1 MHASPFYYIVIFLV
15 TQSTPYSFAG
25 IVPVPKVP
33 KVPNVA
39 NEGTAGG
46 SAAGA
51 RAGEEAC
58 CSGSGT
64 SRPHSGALTEGDIT
78 NGGSSSTKNGKEDIG
93 EIFEKVLDIIKE
105 AMPTSSD
112 ASAAA
117 TITPGPV
124 PKAAVTDRNA
134 RACLQADDIY
144 SSCAAQTSGFDGNN
158 YSYQASCL
166 CYWTSSGMVGW
177 QPQTYDALMG
187 SCYNYINTQ
196 SGQVTAASD
205 VRVQASLCTSVGDVR
220 KSRAIE
226 DASLQSYYATAYQT
240 LTSTGGSMPQ
250 STSGTTSKSVGGM
263 FLSTK
268 LKSPFRTVAN
278 VHDTKPPIG
287 IPVGYLTSIELEF
300 TLLPLHSILP
310 QNLSGQTEK
319 QKGHGGSSRLR
330 TQCHEP
336 KRVLIVKLR
345 VNLALAKDNDDLDGD
360 TLFRS
365 LGLESDTEM
374 LDSNED
380 GPSGLR
386 FLKRE
391 DRILAH
397 GTSTQPAID
406 DEASIRDI
414 PSTLQ
419 PTQPSLANFI
429 RLIDAS
435 FRHTISGTR
444 SPNKRIDKVTPILKI
459 TLAKATSNPSLGDIS
474 PPLFRPGYMKAIAD
488 RAHLISRIASS
499 ISNICSRSRPS
510 LQPTQS
516 EDLQTKLWH
525 LLQKRRWPT
534 QDLEPVSRDD
544 LLAFTTHTRARQ
556 ATLFDS
562 DQESDGAGIVK
573 EVEEEEEE
581 GDKDMLDNCSGM
593 VEEEDEDLFSSYE
606 TTPFSS
612 SQERG
617 ADEVMM
623 MLEEEE
629 DRGEKEEMLL
639 EEDGCTFLQ
648 FAKAQH
654 PQLEGMVI
662 DSSSGMGE
670 GMEDGESRM
679 LF

>member
-205 VRVQASLCTSVGDVR
+205 LWAQLSLKASRIDLSSTPYQSDR
-220 KSRAIE
+220 SF
-226 DASLQSYYATAYQT
+226 DAALA
-240 LTSTGGSMPQ
+240 LTHLDCLPS
-250 STSGTTSKSVGGM
+250 
-263 FLSTK
+263 LSTK

-474 PPLFRPGYMKAIAD
+474 PPLFRPGYMKRLVIDDEHRIQAIAD